1 MRDSASGRVRLAVRS
16 MGPAG
21 VSGPPREALRAG
33 VGSALGL
40 AVIGAILVSSN
51 VDLQSGLYL
60 IAPFGAT
67 AVLIFAAP
75 SSPLAQPWPA
85 VVGNTLSAVIG
96 VGVTL
101 LVPIA
106 FARVALAVGLAVAAM
121 ILVRAVHPPAGA
133 VAMTAAL
140 SPDAIHALGFRFAV
154 TPVALGTALLV
165 VVAIVYARATGRH
178 YPLRRFDP
186 EPPPV
191 ERLGL
196 SEDELTG
203 ILARYRQSLNL
214 GVADLARLIGAAE
227 LQATAHRVAPADAGD
242 VMSRDLVTV
251 GPETSLADVAELFR
265 VHGFTS
271 LPVVRPSGEFA
282 GVVFQLHLAVRL
294 RDPASDRR
302 GERFLG
308 RWTNRR
314 MALCAADVMAT
325 DLPFAAVGTPVAAM
339 LPMLSDGHS
348 AAVPVLDGA
357 RIVGIV
363 TQTDLIAAL
372 ARQSLSV

>member
-1 MRDSASGRVRLAVRS
+1 MTDSTSGRFRDAVRS
-16 MGPAG
+16 LGPAH

-33 VGSALGL
+33 AGSAVGL
-40 AVIGAILVSSN
+40 AVLGMVLVSSE

-85 VVGNTLSAVIG
+85 VVGNTLSALIG
-96 VGVTL
+96 VAVTM

-106 FARVALAVGLAVAAM
+106 LPRVALAVGLAVAAM
-121 ILVRAVHPPAGA
+121 ILARAVHPPAGA

-154 TPVALGTALLV
+154 TPVAVGTAVLV
-165 VVAIVYARATGRH
+165 LVAMVYARATGRH

-186 EPPPV
+186 EPPPA

-227 LQATAHRVAPADAGD
+227 LQATAHRVGPADAGD

-251 GPETSLADVAELFR
+251 APETSLADVAELFR

-271 LPVVRPSGEFA
+271 LPVVRHSGEFA

-294 RDPASDRR
+294 REPAAGRVA
-302 GERFLG
+302 ERFFG
-308 RWTNRR
+308 RLANRR
-314 MALCAADVMAT
+314 PAACAADVMST
-325 DLPFAAVGTPVAAM
+325 DLPVASVDTPVAAM
-339 LPMLSDGHS
+339 LPMLSDGPS
-348 AAVPVLDGA
+348 AAVPVVDGA
-357 RIVGIV
+357 HIVGIV

-372 ARQSLSV
+372 ARQTLNA